1 MSDLLTRRPRRSRI
15 VRLAVA
21 ALTMLVSL
29 AFTSA
34 PAPADPPPWAPA
46 HGYRAKKGKH
56 KHKRQESRA
65 VYQLPPGLQ
74 EGHCRHRMFDE
85 ATVGTLIGAAA
96 GGYVGSHFGKHEGKL
111 AATALGVLLG
121 AVIGNRVGGTIAR
134 SDEICFT
141 QTFEHAPDR
150 ETITWNNTRQGAEY
164 QVTPTRTVRTRSGE
178 YCREYQAKAS
188 VGGKVT
194 DTYGTACRQPD
205 GSWKLIN

>member
-1 MSDLLTRRPRRSRI
+1 MFNPSPRISGRRRAA
-15 VRLAVA
+15 RLAIA
-21 ALTMLVSL
+21 AFTALVSL
-29 AFTSA
+29 SFTSA

-56 KHKRQESRA
+56 KRQESRA
-65 VYQLPPGLQ
+65 VHQLPPGLQ
-74 EGHCRHRMFDE
+74 RGHCRHRMFDD

-96 GGYVGSHFGKHEGKL
+96 GGLVGSHIRKGDGKL
-111 AATALGVLLG
+111 AATALGTLLG
-121 AVIGNRVGGTIAR
+121 AVIGSQVSGNIAR
-134 SDEICFT
+134 PDEICFN

-164 QVTPTRTVRTRSGE
+164 QVTPTKTVRTRSGE

-188 VGGKVT
+188 VGGRIT